1 MATVDDLLN
10 AARSELGYVESPRN
24 SNLTKFAAE
33 AGHVNGQPWCAT
45 FEVALAHRVGLTLP
59 SGCNTASVFQNLAAY
74 QQHDAS
80 PLVPQPGDFA
90 HFNIGQGHTGIV
102 VSVQYATITTVDGNT
117 IPEGETG
124 DQANGGEVCRK
135 TRSRTLVAGY
145 GRPDYTPAT
154 SFPSIGDLFMDLGP
168 RATARMLYVSHFGH
182 EPDTNTLDHG
192 HFFLGQVNP
201 SSATRDVDYDNALAF
216 IYDHEVVA

>member
-59 SGCNTASVFQNLAAY
+59 SGCTTASVFQNLAAY

-124 DQANGGEVCRK
+124 DQANGGEVCLK
-135 TRSRTLVAGY
+135 TRSKLIVAGY
-145 GRPDYTPAT
+145 GRPTYSAPAT
-154 SFPSIGDLFMDLGP
+154 PSIPPSPLGAHLMNVGP
-168 RATARMLYVSHFGH
+168 RTVSRILHTLHWGH
-182 EPDTNTLDHG
+182 EPTAKDLDIYHYAMG
-192 HFFLGQVNP
+192 VA
-201 SSATRDVDYDNALAF
+201 ATDEATDA
-216 IYDHEVVA
+216 VVASIFDRESK